1 METTADTGSEP
12 APVANLLD
20 LDEREQQVIAFLKE
34 HREATEMDLRSVL
47 NTRRV
52 TGIVN
57 GILTKAAEKGVKI
70 IEKRG
75 VGDRGEIYGYT
86 GE

>member
-1 METTADTGSEP
+1 IEASAEEP
-12 APVANLLD
+12 TPVANLLD
-20 LDEREQQVIAFLKE
+20 LDEREQQVVAFLKE

-75 VGDRGEIYGYT
+75 VGNRGEIYGYT